1 MRPWIIWGG
10 GLLAYVVAVL
20 DRTTMGVSG
29 LNAAQRF
36 AVTPGVLAVFVVV
49 QVIVYTSAQ
58 VPAGVLLDRFGSK
71 VLISVG
77 AVVMAI
83 GQFILAF
90 AVSMP
95 VAIAARAV
103 VGLGD
108 ALTFISVIKLA
119 SYWFPPSRV
128 PLVTQLTFIGGQ
140 LGQVLSAVPF
150 LAILTGAGWGAAYT
164 SAGALGV
171 LSAAICIALIRDTPH
186 GHSGGSGGSA
196 TPSFRELLASI
207 RSVWSNPG
215 TRLSFFAHMGS
226 TFPIMVFNYMW
237 GVPYLTRAQGLST
250 DVAGSL
256 LSLSVV
262 ATCVAGVALGIW
274 TGRHPH
280 RRLLMVLTI
289 IAGNALAWTA
299 VLALSHRAPLWL
311 LVVLVVVMSTGGP
324 ASMVALDF
332 ARTYNQ
338 STTLGIAKGIANMG
352 GFIAALLVMQVMGQ
366 ILEDTDDYSFGSFRL
381 AWLALYPVW
390 VVTVIVIFVTRGKTL
405 RHSEIER
412 QHQSAAHP
420 ANPWPAGSNVVA

>member
-71 VLISVG
+71 MLISAG

-108 ALTFISVIKLA
+108 ASTFISVIKLA

-140 LGQVLSAVPF
+140 VGQVLSAVPF
-150 LAILTGAGWGAAYT
+150 LAILTGAGWSAAYT

-171 LSAAICIALIRDTPH
+171 MSAAICIALIRDTPH
-186 GHSGGSGGSA
+186 GHSDGIE
-196 TPSFRELLASI
+196 TPTFRELLASV

-215 TRLSFFAHMGS
+215 TRLGFFAHMGS

-237 GVPYLTRAQGLST
+237 GVPYLTTAQGVST
-250 DVAGSL
+250 DIAGSL
-256 LSLSVV
+256 LTLSVV

-289 IAGNALAWTA
+289 VAGNALAWAA
-299 VLALSHRAPLWL
+299 VLALPGPAPLWL

-332 ARTYNQ
+332 ARTYNP

-352 GFIAALLVMQVMGQ
+352 GFTAALLVMQVMGQ
-366 ILEDTDDYSFGSFRL
+366 ILEETDDYSFGSFRL

-390 VVTVIVIFVTRGKTL
+390 GLTVIAIFVTRAKL
-405 RHSEIER
+405 VRQSEIEHR
-412 QHQSAAHP
+412 RHAAGHSAIP
-420 ANPWPAGSNVVA
+420 SPAGNNVVA